1 MTAQR
6 GSQTGREPVDPNRVL
21 TVPNLLSLLRLVLVP
36 VFLWAILS
44 HRDGLAL
51 AVLIVSGA
59 SDYLDGKLARTYQLV
74 TKLGQILDPVA
85 DRLTILATLI
95 GLALREVLPW
105 WFLLALLLRDLLGSL
120 VVQRVR
126 RIGYRGLPVHFV
138 GKAATFCLLAAF
150 PTLLLGEWEGVTGA
164 VAHPIGWALAW
175 WGLSLYW
182 VAFAMYVVQARLLLS
197 ADRATSPIAASPST
211 PDDPPNLPPT

>member
-1 MTAQR
+1 MTEQR

-21 TVPNLLSLLRLVLVP
+21 TVPNLLSLLRIVLVP
-36 VFLWAILS
+36 VFLWAILG

-51 AVLIVSGA
+51 AILIISGI
-59 SDYLDGKLARTYQLV
+59 SDYLDGRLARTYQLV
-74 TKLGQILDPVA
+74 TKVGQILDPVA

-105 WFLLALLLRDLLGSL
+105 WFLVALLVRDLLGSL

-126 RIGYRGLPVHFV
+126 RIGYRGLPVHFI

-150 PTLLLGEWEGVTGA
+150 PTLLLGEWEGTTGT
-164 VAHPIGWALAW
+164 VAGPIGWALAW

-197 ADRATSPIAASPST
+197 AHRATGRAGGSPST
-211 PDDPPNLPPT
+211 SGDPPDLPQN